1 MFITVNNTK
10 SNFLLLKGITIALVI
25 TILIYTSFYLL
36 MNWDYHSQT
45 MKGRFLGYGELP
57 FFIGIWFI
65 HSCYCSI
72 YEFITDA
79 KKECANYGFLVI
91 PLFGIISIVLPE
103 NYGIKFILGFSMF
116 SLPCTILIR
125 NITGKIYKRIEQV
138 KNLSL
143 ILDWKLLYSFY
154 IVSCIIL
161 YYYTAKQHNSLC
173 FDIDKREPIVPY
185 FQSWVIIYWWILGI
199 VTLLITLYHLYSNHW
214 KNGILIGLLMI
225 FWGLFTCLY
234 L

>member
-1 MFITVNNTK
+1 MNNTQSK
-10 SNFLLLKGITIALVI
+10 SIIFKGITIALVI

-36 MNWDYHSQT
+36 MNWDFHSQT
-45 MKGRFLGYGELP
+45 LRGRFLVYGQLP

-65 HSCYCSI
+65 HTCYCCI
-72 YEFITDA
+72 YEFTPLNN
-79 KKECANYGFLVI
+79 KKRSNYGFLWI
-91 PLFGIISIVLPE
+91 PLAGILNIAIPYE
-103 NYGIKFILGFSMF
+103 DYYIKSILGFSIF

-125 NITGKIYKRIEQV
+125 NVSDKIPRRIEQV

-143 ILDWKLLYSFY
+143 ILHWKLLYSFY

-199 VTLLITLYHLYSNHW
+199 VTLLIALYHLYSNYW
-214 KNGILIGLLMI
+214 KNGILMGLLMV
-225 FWGLFTCLY
+225 FWGLFTCNLN
-234 L
+234 